1 MIVCA
6 LGYGY
11 LAKFV
16 FQRICLLGIR
26 GVGITSKQINHN
38 GFENITIV
46 DRDKIKEALAYST
59 HLLVTVPPDEL
70 GCPIINKF
78 SNHILNSN
86 IKSTIYISSTGVY
99 GNHKG
104 NWIDENSPL
113 KAKSQLDKMRVK
125 SERQWKRFCIKNNLN
140 FNVVRISGLYGPERI
155 VKLDK
160 KKLQVVVK
168 KNHFFSRIHILD
180 ASRLVSKIILKNY
193 KNQVWNVA
201 DDLPSSR
208 ELFLSEVIRI
218 KNFKNFS
225 TIAFDKY
232 KKTIS
237 EKSKKFWLNN
247 KRVSNRKVKK
257 YFEYRFIFPN
267 YKDGI
272 RSLKDYI

>member
-16 FQRICLLGIR
+16 FRRICLLGIR
-26 GVGITSKQINHN
+26 GVGITSKQIKHN
-38 GFENITIV
+38 GFENITFV
-46 DRDKIKEALAYST
+46 DRDKIKEVLAYST
-59 HLLVTVPPDEL
+59 HLLVTVPPDTS
-70 GCPIINKF
+70 GCPVINKF

-86 IKSTIYISSTGVY
+86 IKSLIYISSTGVY
-99 GNHKG
+99 GNHNG

-113 KAKSQLDKMRVK
+113 KAKSQIDKIRVK

-140 FNVVRISGLYGPERI
+140 FNVVRVSGLYGPERI

-160 KKLQVVVK
+160 KKLEVVVK
-168 KNHFFSRIHILD
+168 RNHFFSRIHILD

-208 ELFLSEVIRI
+208 ELFLSEAIRI

-225 TIAFDKY
+225 TIVFDKY
-232 KKTIS
+232 KKTLS
-237 EKSKKFWLNN
+237 KRSKKFWFNN
-247 KRVSNRKVKK
+247 KRVSNKKIKK